1 MAWPNGM
8 ELVTVTVGSSL
19 SFFGDEQA
27 IKVTVT
33 PVIGGT
39 VGRLLWAATGQPV
52 VFGSKTFTGVAGT
65 VASFTVPNPDQPGFI
80 DGAGNAVS
88 KWAYSAVV
96 EVGSQR
102 WTQAFQPVSGQSSID
117 LDMVQD
123 GQVSA
128 PVSAPV
134 PAVTSVNGQT
144 GAVVVSG
151 GGGEGGPVAW
161 AEVLNKPS
169 VFPPSAHQHS
179 IGDVTGLQAALD
191 AVEGVPGEP
200 GADGAPGADGQDG
213 ADGLSAYQ
221 LAVQEGFVGTLT
233 EYLASLK
240 GADGADGKDGADGA
254 GATIETLP
262 AGIMLSARYDTSND
276 LWPARPTQRTDISVY
291 WYGGTVKP
299 ADMLEGDVWVT
310 AADVVPE
317 QPADTEAPSIPAGL
331 AATAVTDT
339 GFTLNWSASTD
350 DTGVTGYEVTI
361 DSVSYATP
369 TGTTLAV
376 TGRTAETTYA
386 VAVRARDAAGNWS
399 AYSSPVNVSTTAVE
413 PPVEPSGAHSI
424 FADTTPP
431 ALSINTDGDPSI
443 TTATGFYTFTA
454 GANGWRCVG
463 GRQYIPAGSPAI
475 GKTLT
480 IALHPG
486 GFDVLAGEG
495 ADLSLT
501 PLRSGTTTAVAGWNE
516 ATWAPYTL
524 TPSTRVYIAG
534 STADGT
540 YHASAS
546 GAVPEGPQPSP
557 TSGNSLYL
565 VEGSGAGTG
574 PRCLFRIGTGN
585 TSNGGNSW
593 YGQDILVDEGGA

>member
-39 VGRLLWAATGQPV
+39 VGRLLWAATGHPV

-80 DGAGNAVS
+80 DGAGNAVTN
-88 KWAYSAVV
+88 WAYSAVV

-102 WTQAFQPVSGQSSID
+102 WTQAFQPVAGQSSID

-161 AEVLNKPS
+161 TEVLNKPS
-169 VFPPSAHQHS
+169 VFPPAAHQHS

-221 LAVQEGFVGTLT
+221 LAAQEGFVGTLS
-233 EYLASLK
+233 EWFASLK
-240 GADGADGKDGADGA
+240 GADGAPGADGQDGA

-262 AGIMLSARYDTSND
+262 AGIMLSVRYDATND
-276 LWPARPTQRTDISVY
+276 LWPVRPTQRTDISVY
-291 WYGGTVKP
+291 WYGGAVKP
-299 ADMLEGDVWVT
+299 ADMLDGDVWVT
-310 AADVVPE
+310 AADAIPE
-317 QPADTEAPSIPAGL
+317 QPADTEAPSVPAGM
-331 AATAVTDT
+331 AASNITHNS
-339 GFTLNWSASTD
+339 FTLNWSASTD
-350 DTGVTGYEVTI
+350 DTGVTGYEVLLGADI
-361 DSVSYATP
+361 KAAPS
-369 TGTTLAV
+369 GTTATISGLA
-376 TGRTAETTYA
+376 AETTYP
-386 VAVRARDAAGNWS
+386 VSVRARDAANNWS
-399 AYSSPVNVSTTAVE
+399 ALSDPINVTTASA
-413 PPVEPSGAHSI
+413 PPIG
-424 FADTTPP
+424 DTFSVFGSAPHPGTLIRGSSAP
-431 ALSINTDGDPSI
+431 I
-443 TTATGFYTFTA
+443 TRATAFYTF
-454 GANGWRCVG
+454 GAPPVGWRSVG
-463 GRQYIPAGSPAI
+463 MRIYIPAGVTVGTEATCYLWNVDTPTAAPVLSSATRTATMT
-475 GKTLT
+475 G
-480 IALHPG
+480 IAAGQWNEVMWEPEVVTPG
-486 GFDVLAGEG
+486 QYFWVGYSFSGGEFVSCPSTTS
-495 ADLSLT
+495 DFILS
-501 PLRSGTTTAVAGWNE
+501 TTTGNLVQ
-516 ATWAPYTL
+516 
-524 TPSTRVYIAG
+524 
-534 STADGT
+534 ADGGSGRPVLPFRSFVNDGVNGA
-540 YHASAS
+540 ASS
-546 GAVPEGPQPSP
+546 TQDHFGIDCLIDKGAV
-557 TSGNSLYL
+557 
-565 VEGSGAGTG
+565 
-574 PRCLFRIGTGN
+574 
-585 TSNGGNSW
+585 
-593 YGQDILVDEGGA
+593 

>member
-39 VGRLLWAATGQPV
+39 VGRLVWAATGQPV

-65 VASFTVPNPDQPGFI
+65 VASFTVPNPDQAGFI
-80 DGAGNAVS
+80 DGAGNAVTN
-88 KWAYSAVV
+88 WAYSAVV

-102 WTQAFQPVSGQSSID
+102 WTQAFQPVAGQSSID

-144 GAVVVSG
+144 GAVVISG
-151 GGGEGGPVAW
+151 VGGEGGPVAW

-169 VFPPSAHQHS
+169 VFPPAAHQHS

-191 AVEGVPGEP
+191 AVEGV
-200 GADGAPGADGQDG
+200 PGADGQDG

-240 GADGADGKDGADGA
+240 GADGADGADGKDGADGA

-310 AADVVPE
+310 SADVVPE
-317 QPADTEAPSIPAGL
+317 QPADTEAPSVPTGL
-331 AATAVTDT
+331 VASSITDT

-350 DTGVTGYEVTI
+350 DTGVNGYEVSL

-369 TGTTLAV
+369 TGTTAAV

-399 AYSSPVNVSTTAVE
+399 AYSSPLNVATGSSE

-424 FADTTPP
+424 FADTAPP
-431 ALSINTDGDPSI
+431 TLSINTDGTPSI

-454 GANGWRCVG
+454 GAAGWRCVG
-463 GRQYIPAGSPAI
+463 GRQCIPAGSPAI

-480 IALHPG
+480 FALHPG
-486 GFDVLAGEG
+486 GFNVQDGQG

-501 PLRSGTTTAVAGWNE
+501 PARSGTVTAVAGWNE
-516 ATWAPYTL
+516 VTWAPYEL
-524 TPSTRVYIAG
+524 TPSARVYIATN
-534 STADGT
+534 TADGT
-540 YHASAS
+540 YHSNAADLGDSA
-546 GAVPEGPQPSP
+546 VPSP
-557 TSGNSLYL
+557 TSGNKVYL
-565 VEGSGAGTG
+565 AEMGGVGQG
-574 PRCLFRIGTGN
+574 PRTIFRIGTGN
-585 TSNGGNSW
+585 TSSSSSRTW